1 MIRAIALFIGLT
13 LLGGFALLNWAAF
26 TTPQTLELGVTTV
39 SAPLGAIMLGVV
51 VFMALLFT
59 VWAISMQS
67 AALFESRRLSK
78 ELHAQRE
85 LADKAEASRFVEL
98 RSFLS
103 AELLRVSQASYEA
116 RADLLARIDRLQDE
130 TRTRL
135 DEHEN
140 SVAASIGEF
149 EDRIEHQYI
158 GDGVDLRQRHAL
170 RERELEA
177 AR

>member
-1 MIRAIALFIGLT
+1 MIRAIVLFLGLA
-13 LLGGFALLNWAAF
+13 LLGAFALLNWTAF
-26 TTPQTLELGVTTV
+26 TTPQALNLGVTTV
-39 SAPLGAIMLGVV
+39 EAPLGASMLGGV
-51 VFMALLFT
+51 VFLSLLLT
-59 VWAISMQS
+59 VWALSMQT

-78 ELHAQRE
+78 ELQAQRE

-135 DEHEN
+135 DEHAN

-149 EDRIEHQYI
+149 EDRVEHQYI

-170 RERELEA
+170 RHHELDPV
-177 AR
+177 R